1 MTKWILSPLP
11 SSQHIFGVYWARKLR
26 LVSKCSVLFIL
37 QNPLPNGQ
45 YFREHDWKVVLSFDM
60 EREADFMLI
69 CNLTKMRFW
78 NFLHFTPQIIFQNQ
92 SVFEKENVNELS
104 FSQIIDEGSMRTNL
118 VTILKYFLTVR
129 GDHPEMIR
137 KLIDQVILHLKSVLN
152 FKVMNTRLS
161 ANSWILPSTI

>member
-1 MTKWILSPLP
+1 MKMKITKNFISATDFAEWIFLP
-11 SSQHIFGVYWARKLR
+11 FPFSQHIFGVFWARKLC

-45 YFREHDWKVVLSFDM
+45 YFRKNDWKIALSFDM
-60 EREADFMLI
+60 KIAAEFMLI
-69 CNLTKMRFW
+69 CKLAKMRFW
-78 NFLHFTPQIIFQNQ
+78 DPFHYTPQIIFQNQ

-129 GDHPEMIR
+129 GDHP
-137 KLIDQVILHLKSVLN
+137 VSHVH
-152 FKVMNTRLS
+152 F
-161 ANSWILPSTI
+161 